1 MTLAEDNMR
10 RHRLR
15 ECWRYSPETGD
26 PNDGSRICECGVW
39 LPLAMLRDPGYSPS
53 LGGLEM
59 DMLRFR
65 HDFEYWAFRYV
76 HIADKATGREVPF
89 VLNAPQR
96 RLVRLL
102 ERERVAGRPLRLIM
116 LKARQWGGSTLIQ
129 VYFAWIQIVHRRGWH
144 SLICGHVKDTASTI
158 RGMYSRLLAAYPEQ
172 YWDEECRPEF
182 RPYERMT
189 NTRYIPGRECRV
201 TVCSSENQE
210 ATRGLDCALAHLS
223 EVAFWKDSPLHNPT
237 DLIRSVASGI
247 MLKPLSFVALEST
260 ANGVGNFFH
269 REWLRA
275 VGGKSDKIPFF
286 VPWFEIDLYA
296 EPVDDPDALWDT
308 LDEYER
314 GLWERFDGVTLE
326 GLKWYHTRRKEYEDH
341 RSMMAEFP
349 SDPEEAFSA
358 TNSAVFSSK
367 AVERL
372 RKGCREPLRRGE
384 PYGAPGRVPSDLSA
398 PGFSDSPDGRTLIWT
413 PPVPGMEYL
422 AAVDVGGRSAGADW
436 SVISVIGRGDVP
448 EVVAQ
453 WRGHIDHDLLAW
465 KAAALASYYNK
476 ALLVIESNSLES
488 DTRGE
493 GQYILDRLAGAYPNL
508 YHRPPAERGGVRRP
522 GFHTNRA
529 TKASMIAHLIAMV
542 RDGLYAERSSEA
554 CDELMQ
560 YEALPGGAY
569 AARRGCHDDIL
580 MTRAMALW
588 VHAADP
594 AAQGNLTAEDVET
607 LMETLWG

>member
-1 MTLAEDNMR
+1 M
-10 RHRLR
+10 
-15 ECWRYSPETGD
+15 
-26 PNDGSRICECGVW
+26 
-39 LPLAMLRDPGYSPS
+39 
-53 LGGLEM
+53 
-59 DMLRFR
+59 
-65 HDFEYWAFRYV
+65 
-76 HIADKATGREVPF
+76 
-89 VLNAPQR
+89 
-96 RLVRLL
+96 
-102 ERERVAGRPLRLIM
+102 
-116 LKARQWGGSTLIQ
+116 
-129 VYFAWIQIVHRRGWH
+129 
-144 SLICGHVKDTASTI
+144 
-158 RGMYSRLLAAYPEQ
+158 
-172 YWDEECRPEF
+172 
-182 RPYERMT
+182 
-189 NTRYIPGRECRV
+189 
-201 TVCSSENQE
+201 
-210 ATRGLDCALAHLS
+210 
-223 EVAFWKDSPLHNPT
+223 
-237 DLIRSVASGI
+237 
-247 MLKPLSFVALEST
+247 
-260 ANGVGNFFH
+260 
-269 REWLRA
+269 
-275 VGGKSDKIPFF
+275 
-286 VPWFEIDLYA
+286 
-296 EPVDDPDALWDT
+296 
-308 LDEYER
+308 
-314 GLWERFDGVTLE
+314 TLE
-326 GLKWYHTRRKEYEDH
+326 GLKWYHMRRKEYEDH

-372 RKGCREPLRRGE
+372 RKGCCEPLRRGE
-384 PYGAPGRVPSDLSA
+384 PYGAPGHMPSDLSA

-448 EVVAQ
+448 EIVAQ

-476 ALLVIESNSLES
+476 ALLVVESNSLES

-542 RDGLYAERSSEA
+542 RDGLYVERSGEA
-554 CDELMQ
+554 CDELLQ

-594 AAQGNLTAEDVET
+594 AAQGHLTAEDVET

>member
-1 MTLAEDNMR
+1 
-10 RHRLR
+10 
-15 ECWRYSPETGD
+15 
-26 PNDGSRICECGVW
+26 
-39 LPLAMLRDPGYSPS
+39 
-53 LGGLEM
+53 
-59 DMLRFR
+59 
-65 HDFEYWAFRYV
+65 
-76 HIADKATGREVPF
+76 
-89 VLNAPQR
+89 
-96 RLVRLL
+96 
-102 ERERVAGRPLRLIM
+102 M

-314 GLWERFDGVTLE
+314 GLWDRFDGVTLE

-384 PYGAPGRVPSDLSA
+384 PYGAPGHMPSDLSA

-413 PPVPGMEYL
+413 TPVPGMEYL

-476 ALLVIESNSLES
+476 ALLVVESNSLES

-493 GQYILDRLAGAYPNL
+493 GQYILDRLAGAYLNL

-542 RDGLYAERSSEA
+542 RDGLYVEHSGEA
-554 CDELMQ
+554 CDELLQ

-594 AAQGNLTAEDVET
+594 AAQGHLTAEDVET